1 MGSRV
6 VERCV
11 VFFTILAMKYKWE
24 LIMWLWFAYFFN
36 QADRAIYNVVLPQ
49 LKAELGLT
57 DVQAGL
63 VASIFLWTY
72 ALLVPVAGYLGD
84 VFRRKSI
91 IFWSLLFWS
100 LATILSG
107 FCTGLFTL
115 ILFRSLAT
123 GGGEAFYYPSAN
135 ALISQYH
142 HKTRALAMSIHQT
155 SLYVGIVSSGLIA
168 GWIAEH
174 FGWRMAFFCFGSFG
188 VLLALFIHWRLRND
202 KPSQVPEK
210 ETEKVP
216 EKEMDP
222 APPQNN
228 QPVLFSQALRHI
240 LAAPSVWAIW
250 IAFATANFVFLGYL
264 TWTPT
269 FLYEKFDQSLTVAG
283 FSSMFYHHLFAFIG
297 VLAGAQISDRL
308 ALKRLGARLELQ
320 IFGLLLCAPF
330 VLLLALANNV
340 IWCYVGLAGFG
351 LFRGV
356 YESNLFASLFD
367 VVAPRYRA
375 TAVGLMLSVGFV
387 FSAFAPIVMGYAKGN
402 LGLTMTFAYL
412 APIFAVSV
420 TALGMSR
427 FLWLRRDASIA
438 AASETTS

>member
-1 MGSRV
+1 MQ
-6 VERCV
+6 
-11 VFFTILAMKYKWE
+11 YKWE
-24 LIMWLWFAYFFN
+24 LIGWLWLAYFFN

-100 LATILSG
+100 AATILSG
-107 FCTGLFTL
+107 FCMGLFTL

-135 ALISQYH
+135 SLISQYH

-155 SLYVGIVSSGLIA
+155 SLYVGIVSSGLIS
-168 GWIAEH
+168 GWIAQH

-188 VLLALFIHWRLRND
+188 ILLALLILWRVRND
-202 KPSQVPEK
+202 KPSKMTEELLEEVSKNEPEQ
-210 ETEKVP
+210 E
-216 EKEMDP
+216 
-222 APPQNN
+222 APPKQNE
-228 QPVLFSQALRHI
+228 QPVVLSQALKSI
-240 LAAPSVWAIW
+240 FAAPSVWAIW
-250 IAFATANFVFLGYL
+250 IAFATANFVFVGYL

-269 FLYEKFDQSLTVAG
+269 FLFEKFGMSLTGAG
-283 FSSMFYHHLFAFIG
+283 FSSMFWHHAGAFIG
-297 VLAGAQISDRL
+297 VLAGAHISDRL
-308 ALKRLGARLELQ
+308 ALKRLSARLELQ
-320 IFGLLLCAPF
+320 ILGLVLCAPF
-330 VLLLALANNV
+330 VLLLALADNV
-340 IWCYVGLAGFG
+340 VWCYVGLAGFG

-367 VVAPRYRA
+367 VVTPRYRA
-375 TAVGLMLSVGFV
+375 TAVGLMLSVCFV
-387 FSAFAPIVMGYAKGN
+387 FSAFAPLVMGYAKEN
-402 LGLTMTFAYL
+402 YGLTTTFACL

-420 TALGMSR
+420 AALALSR
-427 FLWLRRDASIA
+427 LLWLRRDAA
-438 AASETTS
+438 AAAEPDTIEKQ